1 MLRIEDQSIHKCP
14 IFLSCDR
21 IIHMVICFSID
32 SYSEGNDRSIL
43 VNATLVI
50 KQSNIRSGEETA
62 DTLKKILKNYTDIP
76 QAVGI
81 FGRIPSGYEKNL

>member
-1 MLRIEDQSIHKCP
+1 
-14 IFLSCDR
+14 
-21 IIHMVICFSID
+21 MVICFSID

-43 VNATLVI
+43 VNATLLI
-50 KQSNIRSGEETA
+50 RQSNIRSGEETA
-62 DTLKKILKNYTDIP
+62 DTLKKIMKNYTEMP